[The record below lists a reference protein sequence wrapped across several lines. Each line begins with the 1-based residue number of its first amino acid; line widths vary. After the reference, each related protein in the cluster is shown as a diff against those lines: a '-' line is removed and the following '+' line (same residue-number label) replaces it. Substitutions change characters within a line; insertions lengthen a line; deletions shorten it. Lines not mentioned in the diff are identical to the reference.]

1 MTPFP
6 CPDTPLAVI
15 ELRQYTLRPGRRDEL
30 IELFEH
36 RFIEPQEA
44 LGMRIV
50 GTFRDLDDPD
60 RFVWLRGFA
69 DMSARADALSAFYFG
84 PVWQRHRDAANA
96 TIVDS
101 DCVWLLRP
109 ATAGDSFAQA
119 QSPRAPIA
127 AAPDRPAG
135 LVTVTLC
142 PLRGRAGDA
151 LQQAFDDVVRPAWIG
166 AEGELLACLVTEE
179 SANNFPRL
187 PVREGESVIAWFTR
201 FPDAAAAARHA
212 ALIEASGPL
221 RDPRWRDHVAG
232 EPATVRLVPTA
243 RSALRG

>member
-6 CPDTPLAVI
+6 TADTPLAVI
-15 ELRQYTLRPGRRDEL
+15 ELRQYTLHPGRRDEL
-30 IELFEH
+30 IDLFE
-36 RFIEPQEA
+36 RQFIEPQEA

-50 GTFRDLDDPD
+50 GTFRDLDEPD

-69 DMSARADALSAFYFG
+69 DMSARGDALPAFYCG
-84 PVWQRHRDAANA
+84 PVWQRHREAANA

-101 DCVWLLRP
+101 NCVWLLRP
-109 ATAGDSFAQA
+109 ATAGDSFGQA
-119 QSPRAPIA
+119 QSPRAAVDAVPG
-127 AAPDRPAG
+127 RPAG
-135 LVTVTLC
+135 LVTITLC
-142 PLRGRAGDA
+142 PLRQRADDA
-151 LQQAFDDVVRPAWIG
+151 LLRTFDDVVRPAWIG
-166 AEGELLACLVTEE
+166 AEGELLACLVTED
-179 SANNFPRL
+179 APNNFPRL
-187 PVREGESVIAWFTR
+187 PARDGESVIAWFTR

-221 RDPRWRDHVAG
+221 RDPRWQDRLSG

>member
-6 CPDTPLAVI
+6 TADTPLAVL

-30 IELFEH
+30 IDLFE
-36 RFIEPQEA
+36 RQFIEPQEA

-69 DMSARADALSAFYFG
+69 DMSARGDALGAFYFG
-84 PVWQRHRDAANA
+84 PVWKRHREAANA

-109 ATAGDSFAQA
+109 AKVGDSFAHS
-119 QSPRAPIA
+119 QSARAA
-127 AAPDRPAG
+127 VGEAPSRPAG
-135 LVTVTLC
+135 LVTITLC
-142 PLRGRAGDA
+142 TLAGPADA
-151 LQQAFDDVVRPAWIG
+151 ALMQAFDEIVRPAWIG
-166 AEGELLACLVTEE
+166 AEGELLACFVTEM

-187 PVREGESVIAWFTR
+187 PVREGDSVIAWFTR
-201 FPDAAAAARHA
+201 FPDAAAARRHA
-212 ALIEASGPL
+212 QLIEASGTL
-221 RDPRWRDHVAG
+221 RDARWREHLAG
-232 EPATVRLVPTA
+232 EPATVRLIPTA
-243 RSALRG
+243 RSALRA